1 VADEIFKLMLPKWQ
15 PIAPAAANPSL
26 IPAELFGTW
35 NGKLVTYKA
44 ELPFELKVNE
54 SGQVL
59 ARIGTQLQMLVND
72 ARWENGFLV
81 GRFLSDIRTEDA
93 NRRPYSLLLTLK
105 PRGAVLNGPVSAI
118 SLPGKR
124 AGNALTSWAELRR

>member
-1 VADEIFKLMLPKWQ
+1 MAHSFGPPPKSDFELSPSRREI
-15 PIAPAAANPSL
+15 
-26 IPAELFGTW
+26 ELF
-35 NGKLVTYKA
+35 
-44 ELPFELKVNE
+44 
-54 SGQVL
+54 
-59 ARIGTQLQMLVND
+59 R
-72 ARWENGFLV
+72 ENGFLV